1 MMSRSVQALLNTSIY
16 YIYIWYFVEISW
28 INIWDT
34 YGIALKVKVIC
45 NVYIWKQYV
54 YIYKLKVH
62 CRISVRMVACVR
74 QCEDE
79 FLLGFI
85 AYSGWGPGA
94 WPWPMATFIYA
105 VVGT

>member
-1 MMSRSVQALLNTSIY
+1 
-16 YIYIWYFVEISW
+16 
-28 INIWDT
+28 
-34 YGIALKVKVIC
+34 
-45 NVYIWKQYV
+45 
-54 YIYKLKVH
+54 
-62 CRISVRMVACVR
+62 MVACVR

-105 VVGT
+105 VVGTI